1 MKLNQSVSRN
11 PLTDQIWSQRIA
23 VKPQPIRLTKER
35 LLEEAEELELD
46 AATRGI
52 KLLYEKYPYP
62 TPATGDSLIR
72 DLTNVIE
79 VLFPKQDFE
88 NWQILDAGCGS
99 GHRLLALAKNYPKAK
114 FTGIDL
120 SASSLSVASQIAR
133 KNGITNVTF
142 EQANLLDLH
151 LSNEYRLIVSTGVVH
166 HLHDPQLGLKNI
178 YNYLSADGLLYTWF
192 YHSFGEFHR
201 LLDRELAR
209 LLWGTE
215 QLDFQEGI
223 SILEELDLKL
233 PAEQYGTKT
242 SAPAEVDIS
251 QLSINADAYLHPIV
265 NAYRFHEAIEMFR
278 QADADWAAINGINLK
293 GKSRLIDLDRVSDLP
308 FLCLSDLELF
318 QSRRLTEKYHGLD
331 NLNKLRAI
339 ELSLRPTGFS
349 IVAGRNASFSQC
361 GSRIEHNAVRFLPD
375 SPAR

>member
-23 VKPQPIRLTKER
+23 VKPQPIRLTKEK

-46 AATRGI
+46 TATRGI

-178 YNYLSADGLLYTWF
+178 YNHLSADGLLYTWF

-215 QLDFQEGI
+215 QSDFQEGI

-361 GSRIEHNAVRFLPD
+361 GSRIEHNAVRFLRD

>member
-1 MKLNQSVSRN
+1 MKSHRSLSRN
-11 PLTDQIWSQRIA
+11 PLTDQFWSQRTA
-23 VKPQPIRLTKER
+23 VKPQPIRLAKER

-52 KLLYEKYPYP
+52 KRLYEKYPYP
-62 TPATGDSLIR
+62 TPATGNSLIR

-88 NWQILDAGCGS
+88 NWEILDAGCGS

-166 HLHDPQLGLKNI
+166 HLHDPQLGLKNL
-178 YNYLSADGLLYTWF
+178 YNCLSADGLLYTWF

-201 LLDRELAR
+201 LLDRELVR

-215 QLDFQEGI
+215 QSDFPEGI
-223 SILEELDLKL
+223 SIMEELGLKL
-233 PAEQYGTKT
+233 PTEQYGTKT
-242 SAPAEVDIS
+242 SAPGERDIS
-251 QLSINADAYLHPIV
+251 QLSIDADAYLHPIV

-278 QADADWAAINGINLK
+278 QADADWAAINGINLE

-308 FLCLSDLELF
+308 FLCVSDAELF
-318 QSRRLTEKYHGLD
+318 RSQRLTEKYGGLD

-339 ELSLRPTGFS
+339 ELALRPTGFS
-349 IVAGRNASFSQC
+349 ILAGKNASFSQC

>member
-1 MKLNQSVSRN
+1 VKLNQSVSRN

-23 VKPQPIRLTKER
+23 IKPQPIRLTKEK

-46 AATRGI
+46 TATRGI

-133 KNGITNVTF
+133 KNGIMNVTF

-215 QLDFQEGI
+215 QSDFQEGI